1 MIILCRDFEGREND
15 IRSNLNYFLIDILKL
30 EISSM
35 TFSKLSKGSNAD
47 KYAYMMRKYTK
58 NVMKNNYVEISVEQF
73 ENYLKK

>member
-1 MIILCRDFEGREND
+1 
-15 IRSNLNYFLIDILKL
+15 
-30 EISSM
+30 M